1 MPVNIV
7 GTDQSQVFSVRG
19 SELAN
24 GSIDGGGGIDTLELR
39 DLLYPQTFDFTNLT
53 TFQNIE
59 VIKGVI
65 EVAKIR
71 IRADQLAHVTTIDS
85 DGSEHL
91 DQVTIVGTNID
102 LRQKSFIGRL
112 EILPETAN
120 AEIHVSDLAAASLIK
135 PNVRGTHVR
144 IQNGEL
150 TPAQRIA
157 LYDQGIDVVTDGA
170 GVTTMASGPVLT
182 ALQGDTINYETGEM
196 VLDVGSNATVVSGGH
211 LKSLVAKFVGT
222 KSLFDTLDLDFSPH
236 LKVEGKNAEGENRL
250 FYDNVEIGSV
260 FREASEGSLHFNF
273 NGNATVGHVQEV
285 VRSITYLY
293 DFAFHPSSG
302 LLKVEFTL
310 QDAGGR
316 VAKATSSIRFG
327 PEPVP
332 QPDPVSGTD
341 GNDILNGSASEDVL
355 KGLLGD
361 DILKGLAGRD
371 DLDGGAGNDRLWG
384 GAGNDTLKGDA
395 GRDIFVFDTKA
406 SKSTNRDKIVD
417 FKVKDDSIWL
427 ENKVF
432 AKIGKSGSEKKPA
445 QLKKDFFVKGSK
457 AKDKNDYVIYD
468 NKKGVLLYDADGS
481 GKGKAVEVATLSKK
495 LSMTYKDFF
504 VI

>member
-1 MPVNIV
+1 MPVSIV
-7 GTDQSQVFSVRG
+7 GTDQSQIFSVRG
-19 SELAN
+19 SELAS

-39 DLLYPQTFDFTNLT
+39 DLLYPATFDFTALT
-53 TFQNIE
+53 TFKNIE
-59 VIKGVI
+59 IIKAVI
-65 EVAKIR
+65 EVAEIR
-71 IRADQLAHVTTIDS
+71 IRADQLADVTTIDS

-91 DQVTIVGTNID
+91 DQVTIVGANID
-102 LRQKSFIGRL
+102 LRGKTFVGRL

-150 TPAQRIA
+150 TSAQRIA

-170 GVTTMASGPVLT
+170 GVTTTASGPVLA
-182 ALQGDTINYETGEM
+182 ALQGDTINYKTGEM
-196 VLDVGSNATVVSGGH
+196 VLDVGSDATVASGGH
-211 LKSLVAKFVGT
+211 LKSLVVKLVGT
-222 KSLFDTLDLDFSPH
+222 KSLFDTLDLEFNPR
-236 LKVEGKNAEGENRL
+236 LKVEGKNAEGENKL

-260 FREASEGSLHFNF
+260 FRETFEGSLHFSF
-273 NGNATVGHVQEV
+273 NGNATAEHVQEV
-285 VRSITYLY
+285 VRSISYLY
-293 DFAFHPSSG
+293 DFAFPPSSG

-341 GNDILNGSASEDVL
+341 GNDILNGSASKDVL

-361 DILKGLAGRD
+361 DILKGLAGSD

-395 GRDIFVFDTKA
+395 GRDIFVFDSKPNKKA
-406 SKSTNRDKIVD
+406 NLDKVAD
-417 FKVKDDSIWL
+417 FKVVDDSIWL
-427 ENKVF
+427 ENKIF
-432 AKIGKSGSEKKPA
+432 TKLGKKGSEAAPA
-445 QLKKDFFVKGSK
+445 QLKKSMFALEK
-457 AKDKNDYVIYD
+457 AKDKDDYIVYSKKTGKLSYD
-468 NKKGVLLYDADGS
+468 VDGS
-481 GKGKAVEVATLSKK
+481 GSKAAVEIATLSKK
-495 LSMTYKDFF
+495 LSMTYKDLF